1 MNLRQLHQYNQRGQ
15 FRPRIKPE
23 QSMNRYA
30 VDHSRGRIVL
40 RATSPEL
47 AVERAQALTPGAT
60 GHYAVA
66 LPSFNPATPVAT
78 TPSTMKSET
87 KKAAKASPKKTL
99 GDRVEKTATKKAPKP
114 KVVIEPRHLERTAKP
129 KAGMSGLDAAAD
141 VLSRSKEPLNAKQ
154 ILACIQSDGLAPGLQ
169 GKTPH
174 ATLYSGMITEIAKKG
189 KESRFARGDEKGT
202 FIFAGRE

>member
-1 MNLRQLHQYNQRGQ
+1 MNLRQFHQHNQRRQ
-15 FRPRIKPE
+15 FRPRMSNPIT
-23 QSMNRYA
+23 MNRYA

-78 TPSTMKSET
+78 TPSTMKTKKSET
-87 KKAAKASPKKTL
+87 NNVAKASPKKTL
-99 GDRVEKTATKKAPKP
+99 GDRVEKVATKKAS
-114 KVVIEPRHLERTAKP
+114 KP
-129 KAGMSGLDAAAD
+129 KAEKPAKEGMSGLDAAAD